1 MGSNVNYVLVGL
13 FVAIFG
19 AGVVGFGWWL
29 AGHSGDQQYDE
40 YLVYM
45 DESVAGL
52 SVDAAVKYRGVN
64 VGTVAAI
71 DLDPKNPERVR
82 LRLKVR
88 RGTPVKTDTTATLR
102 FYGVTGLA
110 YIELMGQRSDAPRLR
125 PGPDGS
131 PPVIPASPS
140 TMTRLDDALSGLAS
154 RAQQV
159 LDRLDRLLSDENLAN
174 FSGLLQDTRDM
185 VHGVHEVAASIKAQ
199 FAAFGRLVDKG
210 IAMEEQVSRS
220 FLDVSRASDQVE
232 RLSQALEKT
241 YVTLGE
247 QADRLV
253 ERSGRLFEALA
264 ADLDRLLE
272 SAGETIEELHRD
284 PRGFFFSTQSPQ
296 PGPGET
302 PP

>member
-13 FVAIFG
+13 FVALFG

-29 AGHSGDQQYDE
+29 AGHSGDQQFDD

-110 YIELMGQRSDAPRLR
+110 YIELKGQRSDAPRLR
-125 PGPDGS
+125 PGPDGE

-185 VHGVHEVAASIKAQ
+185 VHGVHEVAASIEAR

-210 IAMEEQVSRS
+210 IAMEEQVRRS
-220 FLDVSRASDQVE
+220 FIDVSRASDQVE
-232 RLSQALEKT
+232 KLSQALEKT
-241 YVTLGE
+241 YVALGE
-247 QADRLV
+247 QAERLV
-253 ERSGRLFEALA
+253 DRSGRLFATLA
-264 ADLDRLLE
+264 ADLERLLE
-272 SAGETIEELHRD
+272 SADETIDALRQD
-284 PRGFFFSTQSPQ
+284 PRGFFFSSSPPH